1 MKEYEFVV
9 DAGVM
14 TYFVKAESE
23 EEARQIL
30 ADDGGIDIIHTDWCS
45 PTRKDF
51 LNAELNDIHNVEEE
65 Q

>member
-30 ADDGGIDIIHTDWCS
+30 ADDGGIGIIHTDWCS

-51 LNAELNDIHNVEEE
+51 LNAELNDIHHVEEE

>member
-14 TYFVKAESE
+14 TYHVKAESE

-30 ADDGGIDIIHTDWCS
+30 ADEGGMDILHTDWHS
-45 PTRKDF
+45 PTHKDY
-51 LNAELNDIHNVEEE
+51 LNAELNYIHEVKEE